1 MTRVLSGAILLA
13 FAVAVVWLSPA
24 AVFFGVAE
32 LLLVLGFVEY
42 AALARNSGLPV
53 PAIPAAAAAMLTCA
67 ALAGGLPGA
76 DRRRADDGARRAWR
90 PHADRMERRP

>member
-53 PAIPAAAAAMLTCA
+53 PAIPACC
-67 ALAGGLPGA
+67 GGDAHVRGGGRRHACA

-90 PHADRMERRP
+90 PHADRMERRT